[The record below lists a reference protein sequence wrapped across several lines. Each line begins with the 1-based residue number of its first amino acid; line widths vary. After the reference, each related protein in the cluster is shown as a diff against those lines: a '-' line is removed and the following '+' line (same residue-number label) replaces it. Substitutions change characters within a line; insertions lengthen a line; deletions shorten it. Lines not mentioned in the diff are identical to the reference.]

1 MNIVDQITHQMRFY
15 AVQGIAVMEKFAAD
29 QLEQLGVVV
38 EGVAKNAG
46 AVDWVMAEYKK
57 LEKDT
62 VLDMTDLDDNLI
74 RKAATK
80 AVNEGFKLVGDGIN
94 AIRKMIPVS
103 STASP
108 ELPEGGLQ

>member
-1 MNIVDQITHQMRFY
+1 MFENIVNQMRFY

-29 QLEQLGVVV
+29 QLDQLGIVV

-57 LEKDT
+57 LEKGT
-62 VLDMTDLDDNLI
+62 ILDMTELDDNLL
-74 RKAATK
+74 RDAATT

-94 AIRKMIPVS
+94 AIRKLIPVS
-103 STASP
+103 STTAS
-108 ELPEGGLQ
+108 ELPEGGVQ

>member
-1 MNIVDQITHQMRFY
+1 MFENIVNQMRFY

-29 QLEQLGVVV
+29 QLDQLGVVV

-57 LEKDT
+57 LEHGT
-62 VLDMTDLDDNLI
+62 VLDMTELDDNLL
-74 RKAATK
+74 REAATK

-94 AIRKMIPVS
+94 AIRKLIPVS
-103 STASP
+103 STTAP